1 MTTKVKQ
8 DHMIPLPLL
17 FLFKDEVTSKDF
29 PAKVEVETRGRVLS
43 LLDGGKVW
51 MYGVQPGAIAASG
64 NDRKEAAAAFRAAY
78 KAVLLDIA
86 EGVTDL
92 SAFKEQARGFF
103 NQVCEPREAEWWQAV
118 EKVRKEN
125 YTEEGLRTKP
135 ASAPL
140 AISIE
145 TLNVLAL
152 PPPQHS
158 NADETEDPGADEV
171 LLAA

>member
-29 PAKVEVETRGRVLS
+29 PAKIEVETRGRVLS

-86 EGVTDL
+86 EGGDGFVRV
-92 SAFKEQARGFF
+92 RGTG
-103 NQVCEPREAEWWQAV
+103 PRVLQPSLRATRSGVVAG
-118 EKVRKEN
+118 RR
-125 YTEEGLRTKP
+125 EG
-135 ASAPL
+135 
-140 AISIE
+140 
-145 TLNVLAL
+145 
-152 PPPQHS
+152 
-158 NADETEDPGADEV
+158 
-171 LLAA
+171 